1 MLNVTRGMR
10 ALVGKR
16 DTESFGVWRRGL
28 LWAVAAGTLIA
39 VAPLSAASAQEP
51 PQPNAAPR
59 NAVEKGPQVKK
70 GDVPPAKDVPAS
82 ELAPKPTDN
91 NSSAGGTNSAGTG
104 ADGSAVAAKEAPE
117 PFSSPAHGHKR
128 ADLLKK
134 LLGGSEVVFEKDD
147 NVPPTVV
154 EPLHLDEMVALAL
167 KQDFAV
173 KAATAATSAAKWD
186 KYGAYG
192 AYMPSVQLTAKDG
205 KEESKPGGY
214 SVKSAAGGTY
224 TISDDTHHAW
234 SNNLTITQP
243 IIDTTIIAQIL
254 SRTDTHDA
262 AEADEFSARQ
272 LSAFNAVQSFF
283 RVTKSRLL
291 ITFAQSYKDNLDK
304 LAQRM
309 RDRVSGGGAPGVELD
324 RINARSTTAN
334 AAIVEAQSEYQA
346 AVVEFRRLS
355 GVSPVKL
362 SLPDST
368 LPLLPDKIDDVLT
381 SMVRNNPDY
390 KAASKRADAAIGDMQ
405 KSFSA
410 LLPKFNVEFSQ
421 SRVWDSGGIAKTDPS
436 TTTGPCAS
444 NIPAGTCFYPNTRT
458 TSLMGVFTWSLNGGT
473 DVASGM
479 AGLARAEAASY
490 SATDLRMKLD
500 ESLRVAYDAM
510 KAANIRIESTQKA
523 MEANG
528 RVAATFE
535 EQYLAGTRQL
545 LDLLDAYERLYQS
558 QTELVTIMI
567 SEIQAAYLLR
577 RQMGELDTA
586 ILSPDK
592 KD

>member
-1 MLNVTRGMR
+1 MVKVSWGMR
-10 ALVGKR
+10 YPAGKR
-16 DTESFGVWRRGL
+16 DAEGFGVWGRGL
-28 LWAVAAGTLIA
+28 FCAVAAGALIA
-39 VAPLSAASAQEP
+39 ITPLSTASAQEP
-51 PQPNAAPR
+51 PQPDAAPR

-82 ELAPKPTDN
+82 ELSPKSS
-91 NSSAGGTNSAGTG
+91 NSSAAAAGTA
-104 ADGSAVAAKEAPE
+104 ADGGAAAAKEAPE

-128 ADLLKK
+128 AELLKK
-134 LLGGSEVVFEKDD
+134 LLGGTEITLEKDE
-147 NVPPTVV
+147 NIPPTMV
-154 EPLHLDEMVALAL
+154 EPIHLDEMVALAL

-173 KAATAATSAAKWD
+173 KAATSATNAAKWD
-186 KYGAYG
+186 KYSAYG
-192 AYMPSVQLTAKDG
+192 AYLPSVQLTVKDG

-214 SVKSAAGGTY
+214 SSKSAAGGTF
-224 TISDDTHHAW
+224 TVPDDTHHTW
-234 SNNLTITQP
+234 NNSLTITQP
-243 IIDTTIIAQIL
+243 IIDTTIITQIL
-254 SRTDTHDA
+254 SRTDTHEA
-262 AEADEFSARQ
+262 VEADEFSARQ

-283 RVTKSRLL
+283 RVIRSRLL
-291 ITFAQSYKDNLDK
+291 IGFSQSYKDNLDK

-346 AVVEFRRLS
+346 AIVEFRRLS
-355 GVSPVKL
+355 GVNPMKL
-362 SLPDST
+362 ELPEST
-368 LPLLPDKIDDVLT
+368 LPLLPDKVDDALT

-390 KAASKRADAAIGDMQ
+390 KAASKRADAAISDMQ
-405 KSFSA
+405 KTFSA

-421 SRVWDSGGIAKTDPS
+421 SRVWNSGGIAKTDTS
-436 TTTGPCAS
+436 TSGPCAN

-458 TSLMGVFTWSLNGGT
+458 TQLMGVFTWSLNGGS

-479 AGLARAEAASY
+479 AGLSRAEAASY

-500 ESLRVAYDAM
+500 ESLRVAFDAL
-510 KAANIRIESTQKA
+510 KAANIRIESVRQA
-523 MEANG
+523 LDANA

-558 QTELVTIMI
+558 QTELVTMLT
-567 SEIQAAYLLR
+567 SEIQAAYQLR

-592 KD
+592 KN